1 MDNHSCHKAAVDHL
15 LKDQK
20 TFHVSGSV
28 LKRNILI
35 TGKPLFYLIL
45 IIFLPFYIFGE
56 VSGFP
61 MAVKTTFFSSERI
74 AGWAFAELPFW
85 PHSLATTSKKRLYTP
100 TVVPYILNGCFN
112 FELCE
117 ITKLKNIVE
126 MSNYKTCLSYHKK
139 VYNKRFF
146 VFFVIIT

>member
-45 IIFLPFYIFGE
+45 IIFLPFYIFGA

-61 MAVKTTFFSSERI
+61 LAVKTTFFSSERI

-85 PHSLATTSKKRLYTP
+85 PHSSQLLQKNAS
-100 TVVPYILNGCFN
+100 ILQQ
-112 FELCE
+112 
-117 ITKLKNIVE
+117 
-126 MSNYKTCLSYHKK
+126 
-139 VYNKRFF
+139 
-146 VFFVIIT
+146 